1 MGGVMGAPHPEVSMH
16 QAPNLCARAPL
27 KSALTLFRFGRV
39 TALGGSC
46 DTIISLWYVYRNTLR
61 MALSSLLRIR
71 LMHLKEALA
80 GALRGARAHQG
91 LNYEDLAGATHRT
104 YVGMLEQARANPTLE
119 KLSEIADY
127 LGLDLLTMVTL
138 AIAAQ
143 GEELPS
149 EALQR
154 AALQI
159 REFEMSGGWQLVE
172 EQFIDGKLIKR
183 SQGKPRQPLNA
194 DSIRALKAQGL
205 DKKTIAEMLGIAR
218 STVQKYWNT

>member
-1 MGGVMGAPHPEVSMH
+1 
-16 QAPNLCARAPL
+16 
-27 KSALTLFRFGRV
+27 
-39 TALGGSC
+39 
-46 DTIISLWYVYRNTLR
+46 
-61 MALSSLLRIR
+61 
-71 LMHLKEALA
+71 MHLKEALA

-91 LNYEDLAGATHRT
+91 LNYDELAGATHRT

-119 KLSEIADY
+119 KLDEIADH

-154 AALQI
+154 TALQI

-172 EQFIDGKLIKR
+172 EQFRDGKLIKR
-183 SQGKPRQPLNA
+183 SQGKPKQPLNA
-194 DSIRALKAQGL
+194 EYIRALKAQGF
-205 DKKTIAEMLGIAR
+205 DRKTIAEKLGIAR